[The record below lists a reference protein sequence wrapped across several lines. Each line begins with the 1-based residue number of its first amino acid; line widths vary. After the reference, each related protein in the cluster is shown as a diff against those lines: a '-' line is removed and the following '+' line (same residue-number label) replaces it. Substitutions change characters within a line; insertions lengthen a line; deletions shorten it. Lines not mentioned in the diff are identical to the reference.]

1 MYTRRKWW
9 LLALLVSA
17 CALNPHPDIPSAS
30 DSPGAMSGAAGSST
44 SGNSSGGSSGSG
56 SPVVLDPGT
65 GARGPDVG
73 EGGDRGSSA
82 GDSGLP
88 EGGAAEG
95 GASEGGASEGG
106 ASEGGASES
115 GAAGADQLAPG
126 PTK

>member
-1 MYTRRKWW
+1 MCSRRKWW

-30 DSPGAMSGAAGSST
+30 DSPGPGVAGSST
-44 SGNSSGGSSGSG
+44 SGGNATAGSGGSG
-56 SPVVLDPGT
+56 SPVLVDPGT
-65 GARGPDVG
+65 GTGGRGPDLG
-73 EGGDRGSSA
+73 EGGDRGDSA

-95 GASEGGASEGG
+95 GAAEA
-106 ASEGGASES
+106 

-126 PTK
+126 PTR